1 MSVCQSVPVR
11 LSRRIYSTL
20 RVTHQAA
27 APTQPAYVSSLLRKV
42 RYTCLVFVL
51 KTLTRG
57 STDHL
62 SNSFAILRTA
72 DDTSLAIADDL
83 PRCDWLGK
91 GRNVLIITGAVRHL
105 AIAILEMIGFDA
117 FRAVWLASNVSRYL
131 SILCLCSRTSTL
143 GDGLTGKH
151 RAVRASRVRRAVKT
165 VTAYRERKCA
175 ENYNKWHSN
184 FFS

>member
-11 LSRRIYSTL
+11 LSRQIYSTL

-117 FRAVWLASNVSRYL
+117 FRAV
-131 SILCLCSRTSTL
+131 
-143 GDGLTGKH
+143 
-151 RAVRASRVRRAVKT
+151 
-165 VTAYRERKCA
+165 
-175 ENYNKWHSN
+175 
-184 FFS
+184 